1 MVRHARQ
8 QIVGLIDSAI
18 EGPKSSHATDVVS
31 LEAGAMPRQL
41 LGRGWGSP
49 RFDCGRLP
57 PVNDE
62 EEIGSAR
69 EVQGRKTDT
78 VVDLDDP
85 VGKGVLT

>member
-1 MVRHARQ
+1 
-8 QIVGLIDSAI
+8 
-18 EGPKSSHATDVVS
+18 
-31 LEAGAMPRQL
+31 
-41 LGRGWGSP
+41 
-49 RFDCGRLP
+49 LP